1 MSMTDPHHGQIVD
14 LIAQA
19 RRLSRAWTGVATR
32 DTDLITGAERDVLDY
47 LVFEGAATVPQI
59 ARSRGVSRQHIQ
71 KRADALVERRLAE
84 FTDNPAHKSS
94 RLLEA
99 TIRGERV
106 HAQASR
112 GESDV
117 LKDLADRIDAKDI
130 ETTRAVLAMLSEAL
144 ETPK

>member
-1 MSMTDPHHGQIVD
+1 MNPADPHHGPIVD

-19 RRLSRAWTGVATR
+19 RRVSRSWAAIAT
-32 DTDLITGAERDVLDY
+32 TEEQITGAERDVLDY

-71 KRADALVERRLAE
+71 KRADALVDRQLAE
-84 FTDNPAHKSS
+84 FVENPAHKSS

-106 HAQASR
+106 HAQA
-112 GESDV
+112 
-117 LKDLADRIDAKDI
+117 
-130 ETTRAVLAMLSEAL
+130 
-144 ETPK
+144 

>member
-1 MSMTDPHHGQIVD
+1 MPRV
-14 LIAQA
+14 
-19 RRLSRAWTGVATR
+19 SRSWSALAT
-32 DTDLITGAERDVLDY
+32 TEEEITGAERDVLDY

-84 FTDNPAHKSS
+84 FVDNPAHKSS

-106 HAQASR
+106 HAQASQ
-112 GESDV
+112 GEEGLLKEISNQMDV
-117 LKDLADRIDAKDI
+117 KEI
-130 ETTRAVLAMLSEAL
+130 EAARSVLTALSSAIENAR
-144 ETPK
+144 